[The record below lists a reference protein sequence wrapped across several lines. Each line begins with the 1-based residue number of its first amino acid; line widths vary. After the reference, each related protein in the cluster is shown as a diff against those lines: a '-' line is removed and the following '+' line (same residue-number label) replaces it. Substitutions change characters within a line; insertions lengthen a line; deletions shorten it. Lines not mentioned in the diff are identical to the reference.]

1 MDIRE
6 FQDKLSNLVAL
17 AARQDHSLTPEQM
30 RESFAGDDLEK
41 EQMLRILQY
50 LQGRGIRIV
59 TEEPLDV
66 LADDGI
72 DLSVGTPAAL
82 SEEDTAYLRELLEEL
97 RQMQAE
103 EELHPEW
110 FEALSGKESAAML
123 SLSQY
128 YMPWTAQKA
137 AEMNCEEV
145 LLADLIQEGNMA
157 LVSALSGFPEEKIAV
172 ENADAWI
179 KARITS
185 GLRSAI
191 EEQVMQ
197 KQRDDS
203 LVAKVEKL
211 DSAVR
216 ELSEDEEDKTLPFT
230 LQELAVILDMDEE
243 EIRGILRLTG
253 DEE

>member
-17 AARQDHSLTPEQM
+17 AARQDHCLTSEQM
-30 RESFAGDDLEK
+30 REYFAGDDLEK
-41 EQMLRILQY
+41 DQMLRILQY

-72 DLSVGTPAAL
+72 DLSVGTPAEL
-82 SEEDTAYLRELLEEL
+82 SEEDTVYLRELLEEL

-110 FEALSGKESAAML
+110 FEALAGKDSKAFL

-128 YMPWTAQKA
+128 YMPWTAEKA

-157 LVSALSGFPEEKIAV
+157 LVSALSGFPEEKIAA

-216 ELSEDEEDKTLPFT
+216 ELSEDEEDKALPFT

>member
-66 LADDGI
+66 VADDGI

-97 RQMQAE
+97 RQMQTG
-103 EELHPEW
+103 EELRPEW

-157 LVSALSGFPEEKIAV
+157 LVSALSGFPEEKIEA

-179 KARITS
+179 KSRITS

-253 DEE
+253 NEE

>member
-1 MDIRE
+1 
-6 FQDKLSNLVAL
+6 
-17 AARQDHSLTPEQM
+17 
-30 RESFAGDDLEK
+30 
-41 EQMLRILQY
+41 
-50 LQGRGIRIV
+50 
-59 TEEPLDV
+59 
-66 LADDGI
+66 
-72 DLSVGTPAAL
+72 
-82 SEEDTAYLRELLEEL
+82 
-97 RQMQAE
+97 
-103 EELHPEW
+103 
-110 FEALSGKESAAML
+110 
-123 SLSQY
+123 
-128 YMPWTAQKA
+128 
-137 AEMNCEEV
+137 
-145 LLADLIQEGNMA
+145 MA
-157 LVSALSGFPEEKIAV
+157 LVSALSGFPEEMIEA

-179 KARITS
+179 KARITF

>member
-66 LADDGI
+66 VADDGI

-97 RQMQAE
+97 RQM
-103 EELHPEW
+103 
-110 FEALSGKESAAML
+110 
-123 SLSQY
+123 
-128 YMPWTAQKA
+128 
-137 AEMNCEEV
+137 
-145 LLADLIQEGNMA
+145 IQEGNMA

>member
-66 LADDGI
+66 LADDAI
-72 DLSVGTPAAL
+72 ELSVGTPAAL

-97 RQMQAE
+97 RQMQ
-103 EELHPEW
+103 
-110 FEALSGKESAAML
+110 
-123 SLSQY
+123 
-128 YMPWTAQKA
+128 T